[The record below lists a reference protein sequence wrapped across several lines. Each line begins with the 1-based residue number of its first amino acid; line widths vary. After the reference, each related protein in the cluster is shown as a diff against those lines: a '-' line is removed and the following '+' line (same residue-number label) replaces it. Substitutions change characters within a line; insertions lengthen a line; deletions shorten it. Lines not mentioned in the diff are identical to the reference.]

1 MLLLVH
7 LVNLKIK
14 IVPILAVLPR
24 NLPNFYITKLVISF
38 FQLYRVTYNARHN
51 LLLLYGAEFIA
62 QTNYKLLLLTG
73 MVGLSHLMSCELFR
87 LLIIED

>member
-7 LVNLKIK
+7 LVNLEIK
-14 IVPILAVLPR
+14 IVPILAVLTR
-24 NLPNFYITKLVISF
+24 NLPNFYITKLVIRF
-38 FQLYRVTYNARHN
+38 WHLYRVTYNARDN

-73 MVGLSHLMSCELFR
+73 MVGLSHLMSCELFP
-87 LLIIED
+87 LLLAED